1 MSEEDNHKTDDKKKR
16 RRKKRKKKKKL
27 CASNIPLQQPVE
39 PNPVLKFPELVQVT
53 PVPRGPT
60 SKRRAPGKKSKDR
73 LREPEPHLASESNTK
88 EPTSAKARELTPAA
102 AREPT
107 LIEAREP
114 TPTEARELKPA
125 GARAPTPAG
134 ARAPTPAGARAPTPA
149 GARARAPTPA
159 GARAP
164 TPAEAQDPTPPATPT
179 PTPLEMQEREC
190 LRWEGVLQDP
200 QAEEERLEMYR
211 ASRRRRYVAQRDAEL
226 ADPLT
231 RTPRRLLSL
240 DSL

>member
-27 CASNIPLQQPVE
+27 CASNTPLQQPVE
-39 PNPVLKFPELVQVT
+39 PNPVLKLPELVQVT

-60 SKRRAPGKKSKDR
+60 SKRRAPGKKCKDR
-73 LREPEPHLASESNTK
+73 LREPEPHLASDSNTK
-88 EPTSAKARELTPAA
+88 EPTSAEARELTPAETREPTPA
-102 AREPT
+102 EAREPT
-107 LIEAREP
+107 PAEAREP
-114 TPTEARELKPA
+114 TPTEARE
-125 GARAPTPAG
+125 PTPAG

-149 GARARAPTPA
+149 
-159 GARAP
+159 
-164 TPAEAQDPTPPATPT
+164 EAQEPTPPATPT
-179 PTPLEMQEREC
+179 PTPLEMQGREC

-200 QAEEERLEMYR
+200 QAEEERLEVYR
-211 ASRRRRYVAQRDAEL
+211 ASRRHRYVAQRDAEL